1 VIRLYLREYYVGKKK
16 LAGYIFITYKGDH
29 RPFHV
34 HITKNN
40 RELGR
45 WDIENQKPMDN
56 FEIPGDLKDAL
67 IKLGYML
74 GGEK

>member
-1 VIRLYLREYYVGKKK
+1 MGKKK
-16 LAGYIFITYKGDH
+16 LSGYIFITYKGDH
-29 RPFHV
+29 RPYHV
-34 HITKNN
+34 HIVRNN

-56 FEIPGDLKDAL
+56 FEMTNDLKDAL

-74 GGEK
+74 GGGK